1 MVASAIRVPTRRR
14 RPLFRGS
21 RIRPRMAE
29 LENHCVA
36 TNGNNRLIHGR
47 RISWPGAYLD

>member
-14 RPLFRGS
+14 RPLS
-21 RIRPRMAE
+21 PRQPHPTP
-29 LENHCVA
+29 NGRVA

-47 RISWPGAYLD
+47 RISWSGAYLD